1 VIRTVISLDDSD
13 KRWLDQQ
20 AALQHVPMT
29 EVVRQA
35 VQALRA
41 TRQQNG
47 DDFQALL
54 VGTAGIWPHGD
65 GLVWQKNARDEW
77 AR

>member
-1 VIRTVISLDDSD
+1 MIRTVISLDDSD

-20 AALQHVPMT
+20 ATLQHVPMT

-35 VQALRA
+35 VQAMRA
-41 TRQQNG
+41 ARQHSG
-47 DDFQALL
+47 EDFQVLL
-54 VGTAGIWPHGD
+54 ASTSGIWHHGD
-65 GLVWQKNARDEW
+65 GLAWQQSARDEW

>member
-1 VIRTVISLDDSD
+1 MVRTVISLNDSD

-20 AALQHVPMT
+20 AVLQRVPMT

-35 VQALRA
+35 VQAMRTA
-41 TRQQNG
+41 RQNSA
-47 DDFQALL
+47 DDFQTLL
-54 VGTAGIWPHGD
+54 ASTSGIWRNGD
-65 GLVWQKNARDEW
+65 GLAWQRSARSEW